1 MRSHRRRHRDVPSI
15 ERSATL
21 SRWITDLRACRTLLA
36 ETSSDTVS
44 GVSLT
49 LPLGGRPG
57 EALAVIR
64 QGERLADEHD
74 LRTRWAV
81 QDGTLTLWL
90 GRGHNALS
98 PAQRGGAG

>member
-21 SRWITDLRACRTLLA
+21 SRWITDLRACCTLLA

-49 LPLGGRPG
+49 LPLGDAPDG
-57 EALAVIR
+57 ALAVMR
-64 QGERLADEHD
+64 YGDRLACEYGLH
-74 LRTRWAV
+74 TRWALE
-81 QDGTLTLWL
+81 DGTLTLWL
-90 GRGHNALS
+90 ARGHNALS
-98 PAQRGGAG
+98 PAQRGGAR

>member
-21 SRWITDLRACRTLLA
+21 SRWITDLRACCTLLA

-49 LPLGGRPG
+49 LALGGAP
-57 EALAVIR
+57 AVKKKMMR
-64 QGERLADEHD
+64 YGERLAHEHG
-74 LRTRWAV
+74 LHTRWAL

-90 GRGHNALS
+90 DRGHDALS